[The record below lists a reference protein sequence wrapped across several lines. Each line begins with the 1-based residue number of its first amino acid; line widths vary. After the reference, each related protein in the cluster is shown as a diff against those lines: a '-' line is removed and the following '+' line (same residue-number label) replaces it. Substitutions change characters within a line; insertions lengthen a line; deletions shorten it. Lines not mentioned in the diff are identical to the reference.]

1 MQYAHHI
8 THPRRLARYATF
20 AILMGLMLAL
30 PIIANPA
37 IAQTS
42 APAPPTNL
50 TATLTDT
57 EGEVRLEWD
66 ASDGATQYRAC
77 RRVKT
82 PAGDWSCVSRTTTD
96 ALFAGLTVGTAYD
109 FAVASY
115 DGKAYSAWV
124 WTELTVE
131 AVTPHFCP
139 ITGLAI
145 PEGYLSVNEST
156 TISGGT
162 TFKLTGITRKSTI
175 TLDGTSYRPVT
186 GRQFLKVCGTV
197 KAPSDSWTIFY
208 PGSANNLSTDL
219 GVGFNFP
226 DHSITDWYDV
236 GRIPAGETKNG
247 CDVWDVPADAV
258 TVIYAVNNFRAD
270 AGVFLVDLP

>member
-8 THPRRLARYATF
+8 TRPRLARYATI

-37 IAQTS
+37 TAQTS
-42 APAPPTNL
+42 DPAPPTNL

-57 EGEVRLEWD
+57 EGEVQLTWD
-66 ASDGATQYRAC
+66 AADGATQYRAC
-77 RRVKT
+77 QRVQT
-82 PAGDWSCVSRTTTD
+82 PAGKWTCTTRNTTN
-96 ALFAGLTVGTAYD
+96 ALFTGLTVDTAYD

-115 DGKAYSAWV
+115 NGSAYSAWA
-124 WTELTVE
+124 WAELTVE
-131 AVTPHFCP
+131 AVAPHFCP

-156 TISGGT
+156 TGSAGT

-175 TLDGTSYRPVT
+175 TLEGTEYLPPT

-197 KAPSDSWTIFY
+197 NAPSDSPTIFY
-208 PGSANNLSTDL
+208 PGTHNNLSTDL
-219 GVGFNFP
+219 GIGFNY
-226 DHSITDWYDV
+226 YDESV
-236 GRIPAGETKNG
+236 TNWFDVDDIPAGQTRRA
-247 CDVWDVPADAV
+247 CDIWDVPADAV

-270 AGVFLVDLP
+270 AGVFRVDLP

>member
-1 MQYAHHI
+1 MPK
-8 THPRRLARYATF
+8 TTT
-20 AILMGLMLAL
+20 
-30 PIIANPA
+30 PA
-37 IAQTS
+37 
-42 APAPPTNL
+42 APANL
-50 TATLTDT
+50 TAELTDT
-57 EGEVRLEWD
+57 EGEVQLTWD
-66 ASDGATQYRAC
+66 AAERATHYRVC
-77 RRVKT
+77 QRVQS
-82 PAGDWSCVSRTTTD
+82 PAGNWSCVWRTTTD
-96 ALFAGLTVGTAYD
+96 ALFTGLTVDTAYD

-124 WTELTVE
+124 RRELMVE

-156 TISGGT
+156 TSSGGT

-208 PGSANNLSTDL
+208 PGSDNNLSTDL

-226 DHSITDWYDV
+226 DH
-236 GRIPAGETKNG
+236 RHNG
-247 CDVWDVPADAV
+247 
-258 TVIYAVNNFRAD
+258 
-270 AGVFLVDLP
+270 LV